1 MTRMG
6 SAGERVLRATRWTAL
21 AIVPFLAVAVVLLLA
36 VPERSGELFAWPIAP
51 PLSAWL
57 LGAAYVGGIVFFVA
71 VARAREWHRVR
82 HGFPAVVVFAGALL
96 VATALH
102 LDRFSANLS
111 AAVWIALYAT
121 TPFAIAVLAIA
132 QRRAGRAAASGGR
145 HAAGRG
151 DVLIPSAP
159 RAALVAIGLGA
170 LVVGAALFLAP
181 ATLGPLWAWEL
192 TPLTARVTGATL
204 SLTGVVHLAMVRDAR
219 WSAFRI
225 LYLAQLSSL
234 AVIAVALVVHADDVR
249 WERPAAGGFVALV
262 ALATAA
268 YAALTLWAERRR
280 RGRPRPR

>member
-6 SAGERVLRATRWTAL
+6 SAGERVLLATRWTAL

-36 VPERSGELFAWPIAP
+36 VPERSGELFAWAIAP

-96 VATALH
+96 AATALH
-102 LDRFSANLS
+102 FDRFSTNLS
-111 AAVWIALYAT
+111 AVVWIALYAT
-121 TPFAIAVLAIA
+121 TPFAIAALAIV
-132 QRRAGRAAASGGR
+132 QRRAERSAVPGAR
-145 HAAGRG
+145 HAVGGAE
-151 DVLIPSAP
+151 VLIPAAA

-170 LVVGAALFLAP
+170 LATGAALFVAP
-181 ATLGPLWAWEL
+181 AALAPLWAWEL

-234 AVIAVALVVHADDVR
+234 AVIALALVVHADDVR
-249 WERPAAGGFVALV
+249 WQRPAAGGFVALV
-262 ALATAA
+262 ALAIAA
-268 YAALTLWAERRR
+268 YGALTLWAEGRR
-280 RGRPRPR
+280 RGRRRPR